1 MKKHQILTLVF
12 ICITFFCNAQEKTA
26 LEKLAKRN
34 QILHIS
40 DSFQDLKDGIFDYYQ
55 NDIDSLPLLE
65 NGDVKTYNNVV
76 LNEYFKNII
85 IVYANNTN
93 DLSLTNFFANVST
106 SDNTLT
112 LGGSINLGDFYF
124 DKEKNKA
131 GKKLKPLKKLTN
143 LATFYVKT
151 NYSNGFSNLIE
162 KKEQEDKT
170 EAYELSSSLGVG
182 FKFTHINRGK
192 LTPKSSS
199 KIKDFRKTFVK
210 EAIQKKITDYEKNEL
225 DKELAL
231 LNYGILDAN
240 EKKEIKKS
248 KIRDKYLEFYKEI
261 VNKELEFAKSQDFI
275 ESSHVSWWTISGY
288 LPITNTDIKYST
300 DNKEIKTAL
309 FKDTRLAF
317 NFNYLGNKN
326 YDKLKQSSF
335 KATAEISRFNT
346 NTFIAK
352 NLGTSIFQN
361 IKQNNVT
368 SLVLTSPVNFFS
380 EDYCEFYAN
389 SIKGEIVVL
398 GFNNFIGLSIAG
410 ELTTGLVKNENWKIG
425 MPFSIADKD
434 GNKTINFELQWR
446 ELNSEHFVGISVGY
460 NFGKFVK

>member
-1 MKKHQILTLVF
+1 MRTKLNLLLLF
-12 ICITFFCNAQEKTA
+12 IFSISLLAQSKQV
-26 LEKLAKRN
+26 LESLANSN
-34 QILHIS
+34 QIKQIS
-40 DSFQDLKDGIFDYYQ
+40 DTYKDLKDSIFVYYQ
-55 NDIDSLPLLE
+55 KDINSLPLLK
-65 NGDVKTYNNVV
+65 NGNVRTYNNVV

-85 IVYANNTN
+85 TAYANNTN
-93 DLSLTNFFANVST
+93 DLSLTSFFANVST

-112 LGGSINLGDFYF
+112 IGGSINLGDFYW
-124 DKEKNKA
+124 DEEKDKA
-131 GKKLKPLKKLTN
+131 GKKLKPLKKLTD
-143 LATFYVKT
+143 LATFYIKT

-170 EAYELSSSLGVG
+170 EAYELSSNVGVG
-182 FKFTHINRGK
+182 FKFTHINKGK

-199 KIKDFRKTFVK
+199 KIKDFRKIFVK
-210 EAIQKKITDYEKNEL
+210 EAILKKITDYEKNEL
-225 DKELAL
+225 NKELAL
-231 LNYGILDAN
+231 LNYGIVDAN
-240 EKKEIKKS
+240 KKNEIKKS

-261 VNKELEFAKSQDFI
+261 VDKELEFAKSQNFI
-275 ESSHVSWWTISGY
+275 KSSHVSWWSISGY

-317 NFNYLGNKN
+317 NFNYLGNIN
-326 YDKLKQSSF
+326 YENKLKQSSF

-346 NTFIAK
+346 NTYIA
-352 NLGTSIFQN
+352 NNFRTSIFQD

-368 SLVLTSPVNFFS
+368 SLVLASPISFFS
-380 EDYCEFYAN
+380 EDYSEFYAN
-389 SIKGEIVVL
+389 SIKGEIVAL

-410 ELTTGLVKNENWKIG
+410 ELTTGLVKNKNWKIG

-446 ELNSEHFVGISVGY
+446 ELNSKHFVGLSVGY